1 MKVCLLL
8 ALTLL
13 TLNACQTHPKTNS
26 RLAHNAATNSN
37 RQTSIIAAPPAP
49 NSGRPFNNPSLD
61 NKDLDSLSDKD
72 LSPEDEA
79 E

>member
-8 ALTLL
+8 VLSLL
-13 TLNACQTHPKTNS
+13 TLNACQTHPNNS
-26 RLAHNAATNSN
+26 TLALNAATNSN
-37 RQTSIIAAPPAP
+37 RHAPITDAPPAP
-49 NSGRPFNNPSLD
+49 NSGIAPVNQSLD
-61 NKDLDSLSDKD
+61 DDELLAGED